1 MHLFFVSVSDDMEA
15 IPVKQFI
22 KHVSELYS
30 NNQHGFSED
39 FEVRSAHTHFTSVSR
54 PVSITLRSQQ
64 TPSDFCKQRSRL
76 MWFLGLAAVVLLTRS
91 GVCLRT
97 AGPGSLRR
105 CWFLAGGWTGQASW
119 AQPVWEWIRPS
130 ERWHLFS
137 RRVWTLSAVCVLVRR
152 RSQKTPTTFCPTNV
166 MAVCTRMTGN

>member
-1 MHLFFVSVSDDMEA
+1 MIWRPSLLNSLSSMYQNSTPTTNTASQKILRWD
-15 IPVKQFI
+15 
-22 KHVSELYS
+22 L
-30 NNQHGFSED
+30 
-39 FEVRSAHTHFTSVSR
+39 HTHTLQVC

-119 AQPVWEWIRPS
+119 TQPVWEWIRPS
-130 ERWHLFS
+130 ERCHLFS
-137 RRVWTLSAVCVLVRR
+137 HRVWTLSAVCVLVLR
-152 RSQKTPTTFCPTNV
+152 RSQKTTTTFCPTNV